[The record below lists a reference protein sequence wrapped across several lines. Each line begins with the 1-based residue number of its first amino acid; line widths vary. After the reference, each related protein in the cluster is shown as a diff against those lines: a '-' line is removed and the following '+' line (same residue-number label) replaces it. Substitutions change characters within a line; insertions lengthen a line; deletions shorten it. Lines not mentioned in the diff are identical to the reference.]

1 MLTRAH
7 GASLVAVMGIGLLA
21 ACSDGTAARP
31 GRFNAARVEAGITA
45 VERAAASP
53 VLGSLQVVGRV
64 AGDVAA
70 PAMAAGSA
78 GWGSGLENAA
88 RRLAGATAD
97 VGAAL
102 IPVMRPSVLGKTFV
116 YDASTRKYVPDV
128 TRAGAP
134 PNGVR
139 FVLYETSGN
148 GDPIPGREIGYADL
162 TDERR
167 SSASTAGIRLVV
179 VSGGVTHLSYSFD
192 LTGSVEAA
200 TFDVRGFLS
209 DGTDRIDFTIST
221 SQQLFGRGGKAS
233 LDATL
238 SIPSHD
244 FVVKAKA
251 EGTAGEAN
259 GDGAIDLSV
268 TSGFDEI
275 VVDAETVEG
284 ELDATFTV
292 NGQLLATATGD
303 PHAPEIRG
311 EGGRDLTE
319 EELHALGAIV
329 GMADGLFKLVSGLL
343 QPAGVLLLIAL
354 GIGG

>member
-1 MLTRAH
+1 MLTRTH
-7 GASLVAVMGIGLLA
+7 GASLLAVMGIGLLA

-78 GWGSGLENAA
+78 GWGSDLENTV
-88 RRLAGATAD
+88 RRLAGTAD

-102 IPVMRPSVLGKTFV
+102 IPVMRPSVLGITFV
-116 YDASTRKYVPDV
+116 YDASTRQYVPDA

-139 FVLYETSGN
+139 FVLYETGGN

-167 SSASTAGIRLVV
+167 SSASTAGIRIVV
-179 VSGGVTHLSYSFD
+179 VSGGVTHLNYSFD
-192 LTGSVEAA
+192 LTGSIEAA

-209 DGTDRIDFTIST
+209 DGTERIDFTIST

-238 SIPSHD
+238 TMPSHD
-244 FVVKAKA
+244 FVVRAKA
-251 EGTAGEAN
+251 EGTVGEAN

-268 TSGFDEI
+268 KSGFDEI

-303 PHAPEIRG
+303 PHAPDIRG

-329 GMADGLFKLVSGLL
+329 GMAEGLFKLVSDLL